1 MFCHGFVSFLAK
13 LHAFCKKQA
22 YVVWYDVLACLVK
35 NNFVVIGSNA
45 FTRNTVSIFLNKKF
59 DEFDEDDD
67 DDDDDDDDE
76 LFLPNGWLTKGNCG
90 FGHFT
95 KEILKGKLHFLCSA
109 IIASLR
115 SFFEW
120 FCEPL
125 KTTSTTASLI
135 TNCVKYLNFI

>member
-67 DDDDDDDDE
+67 DDDDDDE
-76 LFLPNGWLTKGNCG
+76 LFLSNGWLTKGNCG

-95 KEILKGKLHFLCSA
+95 KET
-109 IIASLR
+109 LR
-115 SFFEW
+115 E
-120 FCEPL
+120 
-125 KTTSTTASLI
+125 
-135 TNCVKYLNFI
+135 NFIFCAVP